1 MGGTVTAMIILLA
14 GYALLWTVFLQ
25 LDKVTGYF
33 GNVMSQASGR
43 AQKAL
48 SGYRSN
54 TMQRRRQEII
64 EGRRNWPGGRT
75 MRRLSLAGQAG
86 NGGFFGRQ
94 NRARLAAAEQ
104 AMMQQSAAKRLE
116 QEGGRMSGDDDAMA
130 LAMQRGMTADRF
142 IREYQA
148 RTGRDGRRALA
159 DMEASFGAQVGTQAM
174 RVSAAKARW
183 GSVSAYNDFD
193 IDTPEGAR
201 NMYRQMM
208 QDAGEM
214 VADGQMSVTD
224 VVTAMKK
231 NNQRADISGHSFPQM
246 MNQVQLAADRLQA
259 VRGGATNIQ
268 GRVIDEANNV
278 VQGVQQATGASVR
291 RNRDGQVI
299 GQGPN
304 LISNS
309 EIDAWM
315 RGSLEYTQSG
325 QIVAGRT
332 ETVRILGNQMR
343 ERLNR
348 SIAAQQQAEAQAA
361 ANPTSVAA
369 QQRLLQTER
378 ETKRQLAALAGRY
391 DVMAQVSPENARYMA
406 ENVMMHDLNMGGGQ
420 PPINIQQLVE
430 RYRADPEFQQYRREW
445 ASASMAG
452 AQAQQVAAGQA
463 IAGGQPPGQIQQLG
477 PPNSDR
483 WLKRDIQHLSTAQT
497 KQGSI
502 NLYRFKYL
510 WDDQEYVGVMAQELL
525 TTHPDAVLIG
535 TGGYYRVDYDML
547 GIPFLTY
554 EEWLT
559 QNTAATVQ

>member
-54 TMQRRRQEII
+54 TMQRRRQEAIQ
-64 EGRRNWPGGRT
+64 GQRNLPFGRT

-86 NGGFFGRQ
+86 NGGFIGRQ

-224 VVTAMKK
+224 VVSAMKK

-361 ANPTSVAA
+361 ANPTSIAA

-525 TTHPDAVLIG
+525 TTHPDAVLVG

>member
-48 SGYRSN
+48 SGYRNN
-54 TMQRRRQEII
+54 TMQRRRQEAIQ
-64 EGRRNWPGGRT
+64 GQRNLPFGRT

-86 NGGFFGRQ
+86 NGGFIGRQ

-142 IREYQA
+142 VREYQA

-159 DMEASFGAQVGTQAM
+159 DMEASFGAQIGTQAM

-224 VVTAMKK
+224 VVSAMKK

-246 MNQVQLAADRLQA
+246 M
-259 VRGGATNIQ
+259 
-268 GRVIDEANNV
+268 
-278 VQGVQQATGASVR
+278 
-291 RNRDGQVI
+291 
-299 GQGPN
+299 
-304 LISNS
+304 
-309 EIDAWM
+309 
-315 RGSLEYTQSG
+315 
-325 QIVAGRT
+325 
-332 ETVRILGNQMR
+332 
-343 ERLNR
+343 
-348 SIAAQQQAEAQAA
+348 
-361 ANPTSVAA
+361 
-369 QQRLLQTER
+369 
-378 ETKRQLAALAGRY
+378 
-391 DVMAQVSPENARYMA
+391 
-406 ENVMMHDLNMGGGQ
+406 
-420 PPINIQQLVE
+420 
-430 RYRADPEFQQYRREW
+430 
-445 ASASMAG
+445 
-452 AQAQQVAAGQA
+452 
-463 IAGGQPPGQIQQLG
+463 
-477 PPNSDR
+477 
-483 WLKRDIQHLSTAQT
+483 
-497 KQGSI
+497 
-502 NLYRFKYL
+502 
-510 WDDQEYVGVMAQELL
+510 
-525 TTHPDAVLIG
+525 
-535 TGGYYRVDYDML
+535 
-547 GIPFLTY
+547 
-554 EEWLT
+554 
-559 QNTAATVQ
+559 

>member
-48 SGYRSN
+48 SGYRNN
-54 TMQRRRQEII
+54 TMQRRRQEAIQ
-64 EGRRNWPGGRT
+64 GQRHLPFGRT
-75 MRRLSLAGQAG
+75 MRRLSLAGHAG
-86 NGGFFGRQ
+86 NGGFIGRQ

-142 IREYQA
+142 VREYQA

-159 DMEASFGAQVGTQAM
+159 DMEASFGAQIGTQAM

-183 GSVSAYNDFD
+183 SSVSAYNDFD

-224 VVTAMKK
+224 VVSAMKK

-348 SIAAQQQAEAQAA
+348 SVAAQQQAEAQAA
-361 ANPTSVAA
+361 ANPTSIAA

-483 WLKRDIQHLSTAQT
+483 WLKRDIQHLGTAQT
-497 KQGSI
+497 KQGDI

-525 TTHPDAVLIG
+525 TTHPDAVLVG